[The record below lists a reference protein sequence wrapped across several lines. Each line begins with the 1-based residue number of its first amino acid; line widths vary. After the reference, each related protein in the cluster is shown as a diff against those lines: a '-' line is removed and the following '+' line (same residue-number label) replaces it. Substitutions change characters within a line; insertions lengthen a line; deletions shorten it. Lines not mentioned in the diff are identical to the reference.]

1 MRKVLAITAALMMLA
16 VVIMPAL
23 GYTNQAAGNQ
33 TYSIKAG
40 DKLQN
45 YSLVAM
51 TPAHSLTPDMIVNK
65 FSFKSAGIQSTRMP
79 YSFVAGA
86 VPAYSV
92 KLVGVDGA
100 TTLGAAAK
108 EPALL
113 GSMNKQQAVEPEVA
127 VETPAVPEVA
137 AEVPVVNETVAA
149 ATVPVVNET
158 VAAATVPVMNE
169 TVAAAEV
176 PVLNET
182 VAAAEVPV
190 LNETVAAAEV
200 PAVNE
205 TVAAAEVPVLNETV
219 AAAEVPTVIETVVAA
234 APVTGPYVIM
244 GMAQDNNQAPLE
256 GWNFDLSK
264 DGAVVDSATSGADGK
279 FNFVGLTSGVYTVS
293 ELMEEGWSAVSPENG
308 TTEVTIDTASV
319 TDLVF
324 VNQKA

>member
-65 FSFKSAGIQSTRMP
+65 YSFKSAGIQSTRMP

-92 KLVGVDGA
+92 KLVGADGA
-100 TTLGAAAK
+100 TALGAGAK
-108 EPALL
+108 GPALL
-113 GSMNKQQAVEPEVA
+113 GSMNKQQAVEPVVA
-127 VETPAVPEVA
+127 VEAPAVPELA
-137 AEVPVVNETVAA
+137 AE
-149 ATVPVVNET
+149 
-158 VAAATVPVMNE
+158 VPVMNE
-169 TVAAAEV
+169 TVVAAEA

-200 PAVNE
+200 PAVRD
-205 TVAAAEVPVLNETV
+205 V
-219 AAAEVPTVIETVVAA
+219 VVAA

-279 FNFVGLTSGVYTVS
+279 FNFVGLTSGVYTVT
-293 ELMEEGWSAVSPENG
+293 ETIEEGWSAVSPENG

>member
-1 MRKVLAITAALMMLA
+1 M
-16 VVIMPAL
+16 
-23 GYTNQAAGNQ
+23 
-33 TYSIKAG
+33 
-40 DKLQN
+40 
-45 YSLVAM
+45 
-51 TPAHSLTPDMIVNK
+51 
-65 FSFKSAGIQSTRMP
+65 
-79 YSFVAGA
+79 
-86 VPAYSV
+86 
-92 KLVGVDGA
+92 
-100 TTLGAAAK
+100 
-108 EPALL
+108 
-113 GSMNKQQAVEPEVA
+113 
-127 VETPAVPEVA
+127 
-137 AEVPVVNETVAA
+137 NETVAA
-149 ATVPVVNET
+149 AEAPVL
-158 VAAATVPVMNE
+158 NE

-190 LNETVAAAEV
+190 LNETVAAAEAPV
-200 PAVNE
+200 LNE

-219 AAAEVPTVIETVVAA
+219 AAAEVPAVIDAVVAA